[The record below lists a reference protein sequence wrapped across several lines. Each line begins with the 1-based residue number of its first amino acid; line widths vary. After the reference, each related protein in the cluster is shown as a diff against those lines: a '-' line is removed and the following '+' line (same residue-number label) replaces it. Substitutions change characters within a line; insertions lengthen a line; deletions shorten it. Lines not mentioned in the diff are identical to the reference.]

1 LVSASSLGKDPRF
14 FVIFRF
20 NCIFCGELLVVMLGW
35 TIENGH
41 LVSVFDT
48 KLIDGVKSLL
58 CGDQKRRGREDPR
71 PIAPVGKM

>member
-1 LVSASSLGKDPRF
+1 
-14 FVIFRF
+14 
-20 NCIFCGELLVVMLGW
+20 MLGW